1 MVGIRKINQGILH
14 LPLYGSKNT
23 KNLFFFLVIEYYLV
37 VNVQNFETERE
48 LCLKDFDFN
57 ILFFSSFFS
66 SSRIV
71 SICLSIK
78 KKKKIRTHSSRFFAI
93 NIEEIFK
100 DIQFIEIIR
109 YLSLFANFVRKF
121 PQSLCPANIYYFP
134 RNFETCVYRA
144 NLSDLT

>member
-1 MVGIRKINQGILH
+1 MYKILRQRTLSRAKVLILIFPFSH
-14 LPLYGSKNT
+14 PL
-23 KNLFFFLVIEYYLV
+23 
-37 VNVQNFETERE
+37 FE
-48 LCLKDFDFN
+48 
-57 ILFFSSFFS
+57 SFRFVCQS
-66 SSRIV
+66 
-71 SICLSIK
+71 K

-121 PQSLCPANIYYFP
+121 LQSLYPANIYYFP

>member
-1 MVGIRKINQGILH
+1 M
-14 LPLYGSKNT
+14 
-23 KNLFFFLVIEYYLV
+23 

-121 PQSLCPANIYYFP
+121 LQSLCPANIYYFP

-144 NLSDLT
+144 DLSDLT